1 MKIGW
6 LNKEYI
12 QLFQERL
19 SEKVYATIPK
29 GIVGD
34 FKFTVF
40 QGRKSQRI
48 ARKALESLRVLKES
62 RKKSRFESYSVWK
75 SALIISHI
83 TFRDCRV
90 HSFSDNLPRN
100 SCVLV

>member
-48 ARKALESLRVLKES
+48 AREALESLRVLKES

-100 SCVLV
+100 SCILV

>member
-40 QGRKSQRI
+40 QGWKSERI
-48 ARKALESLRVLKES
+48 AREALERLRVLKES

-75 SALIISHI
+75 SALSYPILPFGIVACTVFPT
-83 TFRDCRV
+83 TFLEMAV
-90 HSFSDNLPRN
+90 S
-100 SCVLV
+100 

>member
-34 FKFTVF
+34 FKFTPF
-40 QGRKSQRI
+40 
-48 ARKALESLRVLKES
+48 S
-62 RKKSRFESYSVWK
+62 RPEISKNCRRGLGMFASSKGKQEKK
-75 SALIISHI
+75 
-83 TFRDCRV
+83 
-90 HSFSDNLPRN
+90 
-100 SCVLV
+100 